1 VQVQAQLSMLEKQFH
16 RAEAILLDNNEIEEA
31 MEMYQELHK
40 WDESIKIAEKKNH
53 SDVKELK
60 ENYYNW
66 LIQTNQDG
74 KAAEVKEN
82 EGEFLLA
89 INLYLK
95 GGLPAK
101 AANVVF
107 NYNMSYPQDILEKIA
122 AQLSQSGM
130 YEKAGEFYEQMD
142 MLQRALECY
151 CKGNSYGKAVELA
164 KKSEPK
170 LVVTLEEK
178 WGDWLCSQKQ
188 MENAINHYIEANA
201 VQKAIEAA
209 LQSRQWN
216 KAVQLISGQPPEIS
230 RPFYKQIAKHYAEIR
245 QTDLAE
251 KYFIKSGSPV
261 DAFEMYVKAGKW
273 EQALKVAK
281 DNLSENDIVNL
292 YVKQGQKFQEQ
303 GMYKE
308 AERLFLTV
316 EEPDLAITMYK
327 KAGQFDNMIRLV
339 GKYRKNL
346 LKETHLN
353 IAQKLENDGNLKM
366 AENHYIEAGA
376 WRGAVEMYKSHNLW
390 EQVIFNF
397 FYLFNFGVLFIIFFF
412 WFA

>member
-1 VQVQAQLSMLEKQFH
+1 MQAQLSMLEKQFH

-60 ENYYNW
+60 ENFYNW

-82 EGEFLLA
+82 EGEFLTA

-122 AQLSQSGM
+122 SQLSQSGM

-142 MLQRALECY
+142 ILQRALECY
-151 CKGNSYGKAVELA
+151 CKGNAYGKAVELA

-251 KYFIKSGSPV
+251 KYYIKAGSPV

-273 EQALKVAK
+273 ELALKVAK
-281 DNLSENDIVNL
+281 DNLSENDIVSL

-308 AERLFLTV
+308 V
-316 EEPDLAITMYK
+316 K
-327 KAGQFDNMIRLV
+327 K
-339 GKYRKNL
+339 
-346 LKETHLN
+346 
-353 IAQKLENDGNLKM
+353 
-366 AENHYIEAGA
+366 
-376 WRGAVEMYKSHNLW
+376 
-390 EQVIFNF
+390 
-397 FYLFNFGVLFIIFFF
+397 
-412 WFA
+412 